1 MIEDRY
7 NDRYIIDT
15 PEHVE
20 FGYEIAGI
28 GSRVLA
34 ALIDMALVGVILTFL
49 TLVAANVLR
58 LSEPGVAII
67 VSAAALFVIAYYII
81 FERLWVGQSPGK
93 RALGIRVV
101 QSEGRPVTM
110 AGSII
115 RNFIRL
121 IDFFPSFYGIGT
133 ISMFMDRRIRR
144 LGDLAAGTLVVQDRQ
159 RVTLESLVNAQ
170 PPIFAAQPDQQV
182 SEENAQ
188 PILPNL
194 HALGAEDLA
203 LVNDFLAQRDGLD
216 LPRRQYLANQLAYG
230 LFVRL
235 GYSVPGDPEQFI
247 VRVASDYARI
257 NRGL

>member
-34 ALIDMALVGVILTFL
+34 ALIDTTLVGVVILFL
-49 TLVAANVLR
+49 ALVAANIFR

-67 VSAAALFVIAYYII
+67 LSAAALFVIAYYII
-81 FERLWVGQSPGK
+81 FERLWVGQTPGK

-121 IDFFPSFYGIGT
+121 IDFAPSFYGIGT
-133 ISMFMDRRIRR
+133 VSMFVDRRIRR

-159 RVTLESLVNAQ
+159 RVTLESLLSAQ
-170 PPIFAAQPDQQV
+170 PPIFAARQEHEE
-182 SEENAQ
+182 SEEHAQ

-194 HALGAEDLA
+194 QALGPEDLA
-203 LVNDFLAQRDGLD
+203 LINDFLAQRESLD

-247 VRVASDYARI
+247 VRVAADYARV
-257 NRGL
+257 NRP